1 MRISEFSIKNS
12 LFINLLSVF
21 FIIVGIIGAFNL
33 TKEVFPNI
41 PFDVAMVTT
50 PYPGATAED
59 VEKLVTTPIE
69 KELKEVDDLEEIRS
83 ASSNNISTIYIK
95 MNPDAKDKNK
105 IINDIQRAVDK
116 TEGLP
121 AEADDTIVDEVN
133 MKLMPIIEVAIS
145 GEADETELQKYAES
159 LENILL
165 DIPEI
170 ARISRKG
177 WRDREIWVEVD
188 PVKMREYY
196 ISFEEIMFAL
206 RANNLNMPA
215 GTMRGKET
223 EYIVRTTGEFL
234 TKKDVE
240 ETVIRANDI
249 GNWLKIKDVARVIS
263 AFEDENEITRSFG
276 TRAINLVIFKKE
288 SEDAIKLTAK
298 VKDSVES
305 FKKGAPEN
313 LEIYTLDD
321 MSFYIK
327 RRLNILKN
335 NGIIGTILV
344 IIALQTFLTKRVAFF
359 TALGIPIA
367 FSITLGFM
375 LVTGMSINMMTMF
388 GLIIVLGMIVDDGII
403 ISENTYRHIEGGMPP
418 REAAIKGAEEVIPAV
433 TTTIITTIVAF
444 LPLAFM
450 TGIIGRFVKSIPI
463 IVIAAL
469 VASAFEAFVI
479 LPSHLADF
487 ARAKRKAPPAKGLH
501 KMELSWFE
509 KLLRFYTNV
518 IKNAIA
524 HRYKTIGIFVL
535 GVIVLVVCLGSF
547 LKVVA
552 FPQKGIEEFYLR
564 AEAPVG
570 TSLNKTS
577 ELSRQLE
584 ELIETLPENELDS
597 YVTTVGNIFEGRALD
612 PYARRGSHL
621 VQVNVYLTP
630 ETKRKR
636 DSAQIVD
643 SLRDR
648 AEKIEGFD
656 KVYFEQI
663 REGPPTGRAVDIK
676 IKGDDYTVLNEI
688 GQKFA
693 TFLKSI
699 KGVTDIDTDYKFG
712 KEEIV
717 VEIDEK
723 KASAAHLTV
732 RNIADAVRS
741 AVGGG
746 VATSIKQ
753 VKAEEEVDIL
763 VRFPEKYRMDMSV
776 FRNISIPNAAGK
788 LINLT
793 DVATFKKQRKLE
805 SYNHLD
811 GRRALRVMASVDEKN
826 TTSVAANAL
835 VRKEFKNIEK
845 DHLGYTATYG
855 GEEKDTQESF
865 GNLIKAF
872 LIALLLI
879 FLILAT
885 KFNSLVQPIIIM
897 LAIVFG
903 VFGAL
908 LALLLHDVAFS
919 FMAFLGMVGLI
930 GVVVNDS
937 IVLVDFINRLRIQG
951 KDRRE
956 SIIEAGRIRLRPV
969 ILTTITT
976 VFGLAPVAYGLGGF
990 DPFLAPAAL
999 TLAWGLLFATIL
1011 TLIFIPCVYAVVDD
1025 ITVLISHH
1033 ATVRRNKRNG
1043 TG

>member
-1 MRISEFSIKNS
+1 MRISEFSTKNS

-21 FIIVGIIGAFNL
+21 FIIVGVIGVFNL

-69 KELKEVDDLEEIRS
+69 KELKEVDDIEEIRS
-83 ASSNNISTIYIK
+83 TSGNNISTIYIK

-121 AEADDTIVDEVN
+121 VEADDTIVNEVN

-145 GEADETELQKYAES
+145 GEADEAVLQKHAES
-159 LENILL
+159 LESILL
-165 DIPEI
+165 NIPEV

-196 ISFEEIMFAL
+196 ISFEEIMLAL

-223 EYIVRTTGEFL
+223 EYIVRTMGEFL

-240 ETVIRANDI
+240 ETVVRANDI
-249 GNWLKIKDVARVIS
+249 GNWLKIKDVARVVD
-263 AFEDENEITRSFG
+263 AFRDENEIIRSFG

-288 SEDAIKLTAK
+288 REDAIELTAK
-298 VKDSVES
+298 VKNSVES

-313 LEIYTLDD
+313 LKIYTLDD

-335 NGIIGTILV
+335 NGIIGIILV
-344 IIALQTFLTKRVAFF
+344 LIALQTFLTKRVAFF

-375 LVTGMSINMMTMF
+375 LLTGMSINMMSMF

-403 ISENTYRHIEGGMPP
+403 IAENTYRHIESGMPP

-433 TTTIITTIVAF
+433 ATTIITTIVAF

-469 VASAFEAFVI
+469 FASAFEAFVI

-487 ARAKRKAPPAKGLH
+487 ARAKQKVPKNGTG
-501 KMELSWFE
+501 KIELSWFE
-509 KLLRFYTNV
+509 RLLRFYTNV
-518 IKNAIA
+518 IKKAIA

-570 TSLNKTS
+570 TSLDKTAK
-577 ELSRQLE
+577 LSRQLE
-584 ELIETLPENELDS
+584 ELIEETMPKNELDS

-621 VQVNVYLTP
+621 VQINVYLTP
-630 ETKRKR
+630 EAERKR
-636 DSAQIVD
+636 DSSQIID
-643 SLRDR
+643 SMRDE

-688 GQKFA
+688 GQKF
-693 TFLKSI
+693 TSFLKSI

-712 KEEIV
+712 KEEIA

-723 KASAAHLTV
+723 KASAAYLTV
-732 RNIADAVRS
+732 RDVANAVRS

-746 VATSIKQ
+746 IATSIKQ
-753 VKAEEEVDIL
+753 VKAEEEVNVL
-763 VRFPEKYRMDMSV
+763 VRFPENYRADISV
-776 FRNISIPNAAGK
+776 FQNIFIPNAAGK
-788 LINLT
+788 LINLR

-805 SYNHLD
+805 SYKHLD

-826 TTSVAANAL
+826 MTSIAANAL

-872 LIALLLI
+872 LLALLLI

-885 KFNSLVQPIIIM
+885 KFNSLVQPVIIM

-908 LALLLHDVAFS
+908 LALLLHGVAFS

-937 IVLVDFINRLRIQG
+937 IVLVDFINKLRLQG

-999 TLAWGLLFATIL
+999 VLAWGLLFATIL

-1025 ITVLISHH
+1025 ITIRIAHH
-1033 ATVRRNKRNG
+1033 ATVRRNRRNG